1 MVMRMDGESPDKTG
15 YVAIAGTAIFSA
27 FGWFAID
34 RWIPTVGDGA
44 PVIVAVMRTIF
55 TLLPAVAG
63 FVIANRRQKKTHRVL
78 SQRLEQL
85 RVSLDE
91 FQRVREIEHELRTM
105 DRLTRVAREA
115 VKNTASSAKELFGA
129 IEAVDDPRIKERL
142 VERYRNHTNN
152 VVTVLSAVNEQME
165 ESGRAIYRELSAD
178 EAIHILD
185 RDRSNTAR
193 GVEYAREI
201 MQQRGIADGVEQ
213 LTFAADQASRL
224 QSELS
229 SLKALSNTQALSHG

>member
-1 MVMRMDGESPDKTG
+1 MVRIEGDSPDKTG
-15 YVAIAGTAIFSA
+15 YFAIAVAAIFSA
-27 FGWFAID
+27 FGWFAVD
-34 RWIPTVGDGA
+34 RWIPTAGDGA

-55 TLLPAVAG
+55 TLMPAVAG
-63 FVIANRRQKKTHRVL
+63 FVIANRRQRRTHRIL

-85 RVSLDE
+85 RSSLDE
-91 FQRVREIEHELRTM
+91 FQRVRGIEHELRTM

-115 VKNTASSAKELFGA
+115 VKNTATSAKELFGA
-129 IEAVDDPRIKERL
+129 IEAVDDARVKERL

-178 EAIHILD
+178 EEIHILD
-185 RDRSNTAR
+185 RERSNTAR

-213 LTFAADQASRL
+213 LTFAFEQASKL

-229 SLKALSNTQALSHG
+229 SLKALSNTQALPHG